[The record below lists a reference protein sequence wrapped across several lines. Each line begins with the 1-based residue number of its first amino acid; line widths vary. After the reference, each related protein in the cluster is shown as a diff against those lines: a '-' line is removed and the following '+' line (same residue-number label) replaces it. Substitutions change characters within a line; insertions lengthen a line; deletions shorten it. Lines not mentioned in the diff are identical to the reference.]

1 MEAEEA
7 AVEEVAADVEE
18 DGAEEEVEAVVETT
32 ANGVLAKALKCKLR
46 HHNLRSH
53 IMLVN

>member
-1 MEAEEA
+1 MVAEEA